1 MRRSKRLKQIIE
13 IKRDGVKNPT
23 SWLFI
28 TVVEDLNLAGVTE
41 NITPA
46 SSQEA
51 LPGGGGVSHVALLNF
66 KTSCVGVYKHL
77 SLIVGFA
84 VTVAIWPRKV
94 ASCHDFILC
103 AAATFWAMSLVRI
116 YPGSASVRAGLEL
129 GASDLQVQHPNR
141 WATLPPVQTHIYNEV
156 VILT

>member
-1 MRRSKRLKQIIE
+1 MWYGLKYSGTTQFFVHW
-13 IKRDGVKNPT
+13 KLK
-23 SWLFI
+23 L
-28 TVVEDLNLAGVTE
+28 LNFLTDSILILTQRCQLLLSLSPL
-41 NITPA
+41 N
-46 SSQEA
+46 EA
-51 LPGGGGVSHVALLNF
+51 LPGEGGSHVARLNF
-66 KTSCVGVYKHL
+66 KTSGVGVYKCL
-77 SLIVGFA
+77 LLIVGFA

-116 YPGSASVRAGLEL
+116 YPGSALVRAGLEL